1 MTKYNLE
8 VYMPKYDETQLWSFN
23 PLYPDDPE
31 VWTGSLTKA
40 KKLKK
45 LLEELGS
52 DEELTIVEAED

>member
-1 MTKYNLE
+1 
-8 VYMPKYDETQLWSFN
+8 MPKYDETQLWSFN

>member
-8 VYMPKYDETQLWSFN
+8 IYNKYDDEIQLWSFN

-45 LLEELGS
+45 LLEELGT